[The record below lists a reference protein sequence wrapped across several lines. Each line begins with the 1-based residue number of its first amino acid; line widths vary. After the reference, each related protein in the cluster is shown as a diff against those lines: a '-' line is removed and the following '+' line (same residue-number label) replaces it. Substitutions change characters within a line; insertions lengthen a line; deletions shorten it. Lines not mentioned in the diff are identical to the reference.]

1 MKRSV
6 LVAGFGGQGILLIG
20 QLMAEA
26 AMRDSFYTTWFP
38 SYGPEMRGGTAN
50 CTTIYSDQEIGS
62 PIAAEYDAVIV
73 MNQPSLERF
82 GPQVRPGGAL
92 LVNASMVPTR
102 LGRSYISELYL
113 PARDIARAAGNERAA
128 NVVMLGAYMGF
139 DGSLSE
145 TAVDLAIT
153 AVVGKKHPELIEVN
167 RAAVRAGRLAAVSE
181 AVVNAEGS
189 VAHVVM
195 HG

>member
-26 AMRDSFYTTWFP
+26 AMRDGFYTTWFP

-62 PIAAEYDAVIV
+62 PIAAEYDALIV

-82 GPQVRPGGAL
+82 GPQVRPGGVV
-92 LVNASMVPTR
+92 LVNSSMVPTR
-102 LGRSYISELYL
+102 LGRTHISELYL

-139 DGSLSE
+139 DGTLSE
-145 TAVDLAIT
+145 AAVDLAIT
-153 AVVGKKHPELIEVN
+153 AVIGKKHPELIEVN

-181 AVVNAEGS
+181 AAVNAEGS

>member
-26 AMRDSFYTTWFP
+26 AMRDGFHTTWFP

-62 PIAAEYDAVIV
+62 PIAAEYDAIIV

-82 GPQVRPGGAL
+82 GLHVRPGGVL

-102 LGRSYISELYL
+102 LGRTDITELYL
-113 PARDIARAAGNERAA
+113 PAREIARTAGNERAA
-128 NVVMLGAYMGF
+128 NVVMLGAYMGS
-139 DGSLSE
+139 DWTLSE
-145 TAVDLAIT
+145 AGVDMAIGAVMR
-153 AVVGKKHPELIEVN
+153 KKHPELIEVN

-181 AVVNAEGS
+181 AVANAEGS